1 MTTLKW
7 SSWMEANWKHFLYN
21 LEQDKGVHYDHSYSI
36 WFLKLDTTVREKK
49 EIKRIYMEKEDVKLS
64 IWGWCDPIFQN
75 SIRRILELTNEF
87 SEVAGYKSNVQKS
100 IAFLYSN
107 SESAGKEIRKK
118 ILFTITSR
126 KKYLGINLTKDLN
139 DPCKLKLEYPEE
151 KKIEKD
157 LRSWKDLP
165 YSWIVIINFVKMS
178 LLCKHYT
185 DSLKSSSKYQMT
197 FFMELEI
204 QF

>member
-100 IAFLYSN
+100 IDFLYFS

-126 KKYLGINLTKDLN
+126 KKILGNKSN
-139 DPCKLKLEYPEE
+139 QGLE
-151 KKIEKD
+151 
-157 LRSWKDLP
+157 W
-165 YSWIVIINFVKMS
+165 S
-178 LLCKHYT
+178 L
-185 DSLKSSSKYQMT
+185 
-197 FFMELEI
+197 
-204 QF
+204 